1 MTIDEVA
8 HPLPISH
15 GSAYETIHNRL
26 AYHKVRAQWAP
37 KQLKELHKQKRLNI
51 FKLDRYGVEGN
62 NFLERIVTG
71 DETRIHHYEPASE
84 CQNMEW
90 KHPHLPARRKLKTHP
105 TARMLTLIV
114 FGTQRATAGTLSRQ
128 RSTVHSARYSGMLRD
143 KLYKLKPAIRS
154 ER

>member
-84 CQNMEW
+84 CQSMEW

-105 TARMLTLIV
+105 TAGMLTLIV